1 MNKDAMNQGVQILLD
16 RMDTNP
22 EEFEYDIA
30 RGGGKWSDIVQAVHA
45 RKNAPE
51 AHKNTLAPL
60 PFLTDPEVN
69 ALYDKLE
76 DVRRENFTA
85 DVLRRLADDSVKQQ
99 ELWANVSAYSTSNHP
114 LLGTP
119 PSLTIGTGTGIGAWG
134 TSSITHAQTLS
145 LSEREKQ
152 QLCKALE
159 DYDDKINLKEHEKLH
174 KAFGLAVKAEAV
186 KAERKKAVK

>member
-22 EEFEYDIA
+22 EEFDDYT
-30 RGGGKWSDIVQAVHA
+30 GKWGDIIGAVHA
-45 RKNAPE
+45 RKSIPE
-51 AHKNTLAPL
+51 ENSKDAPL
-60 PFLTDPEVN
+60 PFLTTPEVN
-69 ALYDKLE
+69 ALYEKLE

-99 ELWANVSAYSTSNHP
+99 ELWDTSYSTSNSSYV
-114 LLGTP
+114 GG
-119 PSLTIGTGTGIGAWG
+119 SLTTTLPHTTGAWG
-134 TSSITHAQTLS
+134 TSSITHAQALS

-152 QLCKALE
+152 QLCEALE
-159 DYDDKINLKEHEKLH
+159 DYKLKQHKDLH

-186 KAERKKAVK
+186 KADRKKAVK

>member
-51 AHKNTLAPL
+51 AHKNTAPL

-69 ALYDKLE
+69 ALYEKLE

-99 ELWANVSAYSTSNHP
+99 ELWANVSTYSTSNVPHI
-114 LLGTP
+114 GAIGA
-119 PSLTIGTGTGIGAWG
+119 SLTTTLPHTTGAWG
-134 TSSITHAQTLS
+134 TSSITTAQALS
-145 LSEREKQ
+145 LSEREKE
-152 QLCKALE
+152 QLCEALE
-159 DYDDKINLKEHEKLH
+159 DYKLKQHKDLH

-186 KAERKKAVK
+186 KADRKKAVK